1 MKTLLLTHKA
11 DPDGISPVIFLKL
24 IRDNLDYILLNAND
38 IIPKVQEIL
47 KNKTYQNYDEIFI
60 TDLTLDKATCEMIM
74 NTGKS
79 EIFHL
84 FDHHAFNL
92 VANDYPFGVA
102 ISTNSDGVNEC
113 ATSLL
118 YKYLKDKYPE
128 TFDNEGIEHY
138 TELIRLSDT
147 WDWAKTNNME
157 AKKLNDLH
165 DILGREKYIEYFV
178 NFFRNNKT
186 FYFTNEQ
193 NYLLDIE
200 QDRIKRYME
209 ETEKTMFHA
218 TLCGKRCGI
227 VFAESNRSLL
237 GNYLA
242 QKYSYALDYIV
253 IINMQQGLSFR
264 CCKDDINVAEISSIY
279 GGGGHV
285 KASGAPMDNSLKR
298 EVIKMILRDDNMF
311 DWWIFVILI
320 YFAFCQ
326 EIYIY
331 WQLVL

>member
-1 MKTLLLTHKA
+1 MKTLLISHKA

-24 IRDNLDYILLNAND
+24 IRDDLDVCLLNAND
-38 IIPKVQEIL
+38 INAKVAEII
-47 KNKTYQNYDEIFI
+47 KNKSYLNYEEIYI
-60 TDLTLDKATCEMIM
+60 TDLTLDKNSCEIIM

-79 EIFHL
+79 EMFHT

-92 VANDYPFGVA
+92 IANDYPFGVA

-113 ATSLL
+113 ATSLF
-118 YKYLKDKYPE
+118 YQYLKDLYPE
-128 TFDNEGIEHY
+128 TFDNDGIAKY

-157 AKKLNDLH
+157 AKRLNDLH
-165 DILGREKYIEYFV
+165 DILGRDEYIKYFV
-178 NFFRNNKT
+178 EFFKNNKE
-186 FYFTNEQ
+186 FYFTKEQ
-193 NYLLDIE
+193 NYLLDVEQSRIE
-200 QDRIKRYME
+200 RYLE

-227 VFAESNRSLL
+227 VFAEQNRSLL

-242 QKYSYALDYIV
+242 QKYSYLIDYVV
-253 IINMQQGLSFR
+253 IINMQQGISFR
-264 CCKDDINVAEISSIY
+264 CNKDSVNVAEIASIY

-298 EVIKMILRDDNMF
+298 EVIKLILKDYAMF
-311 DWWIFVILI
+311 DN
-320 YFAFCQ
+320 A
-326 EIYIY
+326 
-331 WQLVL
+331 